1 MTGGMLFITLRT
13 SSLVILLWLVGLV
26 IFLALIALIYRQMVQ
41 RKQLEKELKE
51 IEKMLETN
59 VEYEFVLKAMHL
71 ATWHVD
77 PKMRS
82 ITFENDFRENND
94 NFTPEAGTNIDD
106 WISQF
111 LPGDQARVT
120 KALDDMCQGKTDIFF
135 QQYQVKSAIQGKTYW
150 EESYATIG
158 DRNADGMPTKI
169 VGASMRIDGRKEMET
184 ALVLARNK
192 AEESDRLKTTF
203 LANMGHEIRTPLN
216 AIVGFADLL
225 PMVQDENDRNQI
237 ISEIQQNNQKL
248 LRIVSGLVSMAEIEA
263 GARSLAMAAV
273 DLNPMFKE
281 IVEVYQPST
290 DVPILNHLP
299 QEEMLI
305 RTDQAVLREI
315 LDNLMQN
322 AIKFTTN
329 GTITLGYDTNGNQV
343 TIWVSDTGKGIS
355 KDDQER
361 IFDRFVKLDEFVP
374 GAGLGLSMV
383 KSHVTNLGGTTGV
396 VSELGEGSKFW
407 VSLPL
412 IRKI

>member
-1 MTGGMLFITLRT
+1 MLFITLRT

-59 VEYEFVLKAMHL
+59 VEYEFVLKAMRL

-111 LPGDQARVT
+111 LPSDQARVT

-135 QQYQVKSAIQGKTYW
+135 QQYHVKSVIQGKTYW

-169 VGASMRIDGRKEMET
+169 VGASMRIDGRKELET
-184 ALVLARNK
+184 ALILARNK